1 MLQIKKRGDGKRKW
15 RITCTICFYQ
25 DGRHELPLHWI
36 RKVLGIGY
44 ISKRNDGMSELR
56 INGFQQVKGIIEDLL
71 PFIKFKKEQAR
82 IMRKALEILLDNHQL
97 NNSQWRKLIDCI
109 IKIQENNYVT
119 KKKKTREELCLMLGL
134 TP

>member
-1 MLQIKKRGDGKRKW
+1 
-15 RITCTICFYQ
+15 
-25 DGRHELPLHWI
+25 
-36 RKVLGIGY
+36 
-44 ISKRNDGMSELR
+44 MSELR

-119 KKKKTREELCLMLGL
+119 KKKKTREELYLMLGL